1 MRPVRSS
8 SDNLRGN
15 SMKTHGSASR
25 KGGVRDGKSAI
36 TTKSGAPSLPAERW
50 LQRGAKAPALIM
62 PQGRNMA
69 TATRLWD
76 VSEELAETSSN

>member
-1 MRPVRSS
+1 
-8 SDNLRGN
+8 
-15 SMKTHGSASR
+15 MKTHGLASR
-25 KGGVRDGKSAI
+25 KGGVRDGKGAI

-50 LQRGAKAPALIM
+50 RQQSAKAPTLIM

-69 TATRLWD
+69 TAARLWD